1 MPYETVRLPSPHSL
15 PRFIRIC
22 DSKLSELMLPPCSPS
37 WQSGDAKIQ
46 FRILKA
52 ASVKPRAPSAAVS
65 KSNPKPRHV
74 WLFRLGI
81 LAYSIHKRSD
91 RLVVKNQAS
100 EIMAAWGEDVAW
112 GEAWELL

>member
-1 MPYETVRLPSPHSL
+1 
-15 PRFIRIC
+15 
-22 DSKLSELMLPPCSPS
+22 
-37 WQSGDAKIQ
+37 
-46 FRILKA
+46 
-52 ASVKPRAPSAAVS
+52 
-65 KSNPKPRHV
+65 
-74 WLFRLGI
+74 LFRLGI

>member
-1 MPYETVRLPSPHSL
+1 
-15 PRFIRIC
+15 
-22 DSKLSELMLPPCSPS
+22 MLPPCWPS

-46 FRILKA
+46 FRILKV
-52 ASVKPRAPSAAVS
+52 ASVKPRAPAAAFS
-65 KSNPKPRHV
+65 KRSPKARSV
-74 WLFRLGI
+74 CLFSLWI

>member
-1 MPYETVRLPSPHSL
+1 VATLKFSSESSSRFGETAGAER
-15 PRFIRIC
+15 
-22 DSKLSELMLPPCSPS
+22 
-37 WQSGDAKIQ
+37 
-46 FRILKA
+46 
-52 ASVKPRAPSAAVS
+52 AVS